1 MKDTTKNSVN
11 LQKYDKIKRN
21 IYKDYWRR
29 IVTMSKNEKM
39 SESEKDQL
47 IDAQK
52 QVIGIL
58 FEVIKRLQTN
68 NDLDQEYFE
77 IMQKDDKNNKR
88 IQDII
93 NEREENSKIVGR
105 LLEQLET

>member
-1 MKDTTKNSVN
+1 
-11 LQKYDKIKRN
+11 
-21 IYKDYWRR
+21 
-29 IVTMSKNEKM
+29 M
-39 SESEKDQL
+39 SENENMSENEKDQL

-68 NDLDQEYFE
+68 NDLDEEYFK

>member
-1 MKDTTKNSVN
+1 MIRK
-11 LQKYDKIKRN
+11 
-21 IYKDYWRR
+21 
-29 IVTMSKNEKM
+29 MSKT
-39 SESEKDQL
+39 EKDEL

-68 NDLDQEYFE
+68 NDLDEEYFQL
-77 IMQKDDKNNKR
+77 ITDSTKNKKR
-88 IQDII
+88 IGKILD
-93 NEREENSKIVGR
+93 ERKENSKIVGR

>member
-1 MKDTTKNSVN
+1 
-11 LQKYDKIKRN
+11 
-21 IYKDYWRR
+21 
-29 IVTMSKNEKM
+29 MSENEKM

-68 NDLDQEYFE
+68 NDLDEEYFE

-88 IQDII
+88 IQNII

-105 LLEQLET
+105 LLEQLKI

>member
-1 MKDTTKNSVN
+1 
-11 LQKYDKIKRN
+11 
-21 IYKDYWRR
+21 
-29 IVTMSKNEKM
+29 M
-39 SESEKDQL
+39 SETEKDEL

-68 NDLDQEYFE
+68 NDLDEEYFQL
-77 IMQKDDKNNKR
+77 ITDSGKNKKR
-88 IQDII
+88 IDGILE
-93 NEREENSKIVGR
+93 ERKENSKIVGR

>member
-1 MKDTTKNSVN
+1 
-11 LQKYDKIKRN
+11 
-21 IYKDYWRR
+21 
-29 IVTMSKNEKM
+29 MSENEKM

-68 NDLDQEYFE
+68 NDLDEEYFE
-77 IMQKDDKNNKR
+77 IIADATKNEKR
-88 IQDII
+88 IKQIL